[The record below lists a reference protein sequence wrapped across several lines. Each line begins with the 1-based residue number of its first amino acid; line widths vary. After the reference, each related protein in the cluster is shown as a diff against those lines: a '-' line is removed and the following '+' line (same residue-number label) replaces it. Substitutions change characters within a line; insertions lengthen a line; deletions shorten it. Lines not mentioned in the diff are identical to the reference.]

1 VGAGLIGPGT
11 IFGILACFFK
21 PLLRKLLLKYKF
33 TKLADC
39 IVPDVEGDVS
49 NIRED
54 MNVVKVFMA
63 RQRSRLPPLKD
74 QTPEMSVGD
83 VAIDDASVAP
93 LGRGGFG
100 VVYRGKLH
108 QTTVVAIKTIF
119 GQGPFHAVVPAD
131 IRKMMLREAKIMC
144 NLNHPNVLQ
153 IFGVVPEKGWIVM
166 ELCNGGALSELLL
179 DTGEA
184 IDAHELL
191 RFSAETATGVAY
203 LHLHDIAIVHGDLK
217 AANVLLTAD
226 RSVRIADFGLAE
238 AKDRS
243 KTSNSSMIAAPTG
256 ITSRWTAPEI
266 LNGEPKSFASDVFAL
281 GMTMYEIF
289 ERKRPFASM
298 ADSVVER
305 KIVDGE
311 RPLVGATVL
320 RLAAKLMHACWAN
333 NAKKRPSA
341 SIVAYS
347 LTELLGDGV
356 V

>member
-179 DTGEA
+179 AGFEGTPVASGFFGRFA
-184 IDAHELL
+184 ASGTRPASPTTRDA
-191 RFSAETATGVAY
+191 RA
-203 LHLHDIAIVHGDLK
+203 
-217 AANVLLTAD
+217 
-226 RSVRIADFGLAE
+226 GLARC
-238 AKDRS
+238 ADVSTMRHPPVAHLPS
-243 KTSNSSMIAAPTG
+243 HAA
-256 ITSRWTAPEI
+256 A
-266 LNGEPKSFASDVFAL
+266 A
-281 GMTMYEIF
+281 
-289 ERKRPFASM
+289 
-298 ADSVVER
+298 
-305 KIVDGE
+305 
-311 RPLVGATVL
+311 AT
-320 RLAAKLMHACWAN
+320 
-333 NAKKRPSA
+333 
-341 SIVAYS
+341 
-347 LTELLGDGV
+347 D
-356 V
+356 